1 MIGRMSSD
9 QIHQSGLDV
18 ILDAQAR
25 LARTQEELASGKRIL
40 NPSDDPV
47 ASAQIQNIKSE
58 LMRIE
63 ILQKNV
69 NHATSELAMVEDS
82 VASIENMLMR
92 ARELAVRGAND
103 SLSAEDREI
112 VATEIDSLREQLIA
126 AANTQ
131 STNGDYIYGGF
142 AVASVPYADAGVNA
156 VYNGDNGTKSVN
168 IAPGLTVQTRVV
180 GSEVFG
186 QGGAASG
193 MLSAFEALS
202 VLSAGLRRNATAAI
216 TSLTHDGTAVTQD
229 EAINIAMDALD
240 SNLENV
246 RSVRTDLGVRMN
258 RVDEQ
263 QSLNEN
269 FNVRLQE
276 TLSGLEDLDYT
287 KAITEMNLQMVALEA
302 AQKAYTKTQS
312 LSLFNYL

>member
-25 LARTQEELASGKRIL
+25 LARTQEVLASGKRIL

-58 LMRIE
+58 LTRIE
-63 ILQKNV
+63 TLQKNIS
-69 NHATSELAMVEDS
+69 HATRELAMVEDS
-82 VASIENMLMR
+82 IASIENMLMR

-103 SLSAEDREI
+103 SLSPQDKEI
-112 VATEIDSLREQLIA
+112 IATEIDSLREQLIA

-131 STNGDYIYGGF
+131 GTDADYIYGGF
-142 AVASVPYADAGVNA
+142 AVTSAPYADAGVN
-156 VYNGDNGTKSVN
+156 VTYSGDTGEKSVN

-186 QGGAASG
+186 QGSTVTG
-193 MLSAFEALS
+193 MLSTFESLA
-202 VLSAGLRRNATAAI
+202 VLSAGLRGNASAAI
-216 TSLTHDGTAVTQD
+216 TSLTHDGTAVTQG
-229 EAINIAMDALD
+229 EAINIAMNALD
-240 SNLENV
+240 SNLETV

>member
-58 LMRIE
+58 LTRIE
-63 ILQKNV
+63 TLQKNIS
-69 NHATSELAMVEDS
+69 HATSELAMVEDS
-82 VASIENMLMR
+82 VANVESILMR

-103 SLSAEDREI
+103 SLSAQDRDI
-112 VATEIDSLREQLIA
+112 IATEIDGLREQLIA

-142 AVASVPYADAGVNA
+142 AVASAPYTDAGVNA
-156 VYNGDNGTKSVN
+156 TFSGDAGVKAVN
-168 IAPGLTVQTRVV
+168 IAPGLTVETRVI
-180 GSEVFG
+180 GSDLFG
-186 QGGAASG
+186 QGSAATG
-193 MLSAFEALS
+193 TFNAFETLA
-202 VLSAGLRRNATAAI
+202 VLSSGLRDKATAAT
-216 TSLTHDGTAVTQD
+216 TSNAALS
-229 EAINIAMDALD
+229 ALD

>member
-58 LMRIE
+58 LTRIE
-63 ILQKNV
+63 ALQKNI

-82 VASIENMLMR
+82 VANIEGVLMR

-103 SLSAEDREI
+103 SLSAQDRDI
-112 VATEIDSLREQLIA
+112 IATEIDSLREQLIA

-142 AVASVPYADAGVNA
+142 AVASAPYTDAGVNA
-156 VYNGDNGTKSVN
+156 TYNGDTGEKSVN

-180 GSEVFG
+180 GSEIFG
-186 QGGAASG
+186 RGQAVTGQFN
-193 MLSAFEALS
+193 AFEALA
-202 VLSAGLRRNATAAI
+202 VLSAGLRDNATAAS
-216 TSLTHDGTAVTQD
+216 TSNTALS
-229 EAINIAMDALD
+229 ALD
-240 SNLENV
+240 SNLENI

-263 QSLNEN
+263 LSLNEN

>member
-58 LMRIE
+58 LTRIE
-63 ILQKNV
+63 TLQKNIS
-69 NHATSELAMVEDS
+69 HATSELAMVEDS
-82 VASIENMLMR
+82 VANIENLLMR

-103 SLSAEDREI
+103 SLSAQDRDI
-112 VATEIDSLREQLIA
+112 IATEIDGLREQLIA

-131 STNGDYIYGGF
+131 STNGDHIYGGF
-142 AVASVPYADAGVNA
+142 AVTSAPYTDAGVNA
-156 VYNGDNGTKSVN
+156 TFIGDTGIKAVN
-168 IAPGLTVQTRVV
+168 IAPGLIVETRVV
-180 GSEVFG
+180 GSELFG
-186 QGGAASG
+186 QGSAANG

-202 VLSAGLRRNATAAI
+202 VLSAGLRGNATVAH

-229 EAINIAMDALD
+229 AAINIAMDALD
-240 SNLENV
+240 NNLEEV

-269 FNVRLQE
+269 FNVRLQD

>member
-58 LMRIE
+58 LTRIE
-63 ILQKNV
+63 TLQKNIS
-69 NHATSELAMVEDS
+69 HATSELAMVEDS

-103 SLSAEDREI
+103 SLSPQDKEI
-112 VATEIDSLREQLIA
+112 IATEIDSLREQLIA

-131 STNGDYIYGGF
+131 GTDGDYIYGGF
-142 AVASVPYADAGVNA
+142 AVASAPYADAGVNA
-156 VYNGDNGTKSVN
+156 TYSGDTGEKSVN

-186 QGGAASG
+186 QGSTATG
-193 MLSAFEALS
+193 MLSTFESLA
-202 VLSAGLRRNATAAI
+202 VLSAGLRGNATAAI
-216 TSLTHDGTAVTQD
+216 TSLTHDGAAVTQG
-229 EAINIAMDALD
+229 EAINIAMNALD
-240 SNLENV
+240 SNLETV

-302 AQKAYTKTQS
+302 AQKAYTRTQS
-312 LSLFNYL
+312 MSLFNYL

>member
-58 LMRIE
+58 LTRIE
-63 ILQKNV
+63 TLQKNIS
-69 NHATSELAMVEDS
+69 HATSELAMVEDS
-82 VASIENMLMR
+82 VASIENILMR

-103 SLSAEDREI
+103 TLSAQDREI
-112 VATEIDSLREQLIA
+112 IATEIDSLREQLIA

-131 STNGDYIYGGF
+131 STSGDHIYGGF
-142 AVASVPYADAGVNA
+142 AVASAPYADAGVNA
-156 VYNGDNGTKSVN
+156 AYNGDNGTKSVN
-168 IAPGLTVQTRVV
+168 IAPGLTVQTRVL

-186 QGGAASG
+186 KGSAANG
-193 MLSAFEALS
+193 MLNAFESLA
-202 VLSAGLRRNATAAI
+202 VLSAGLRGNATAAI

-302 AQKAYTKTQS
+302 AQKAYTKTQG
-312 LSLFNYL
+312 LSLFNYM

>member
-1 MIGRMSSD
+1 MIGRMSSN

-47 ASAQIQNIKSE
+47 ASARIHNIKSE
-58 LMRIE
+58 LTRIDT
-63 ILQKNV
+63 LQKNIS
-69 NHATSELAMVEDS
+69 HATSELAWAEDS
-82 VASIENMLMR
+82 VANIENLLMR

-103 SLSAEDREI
+103 SLSAQDRDI
-112 VATEIDSLREQLIA
+112 IATEIDGLRDELIA

-142 AVASVPYADAGVNA
+142 AVDSAPYTDAGVSA
-156 VYNGDNGTKSVN
+156 TFNGDSGAKSVN
-168 IAPGLTVQTRVV
+168 IAPGLTVVTRVL
-180 GSEVFG
+180 GSDLFG
-186 QGGAASG
+186 QGSATSG

-202 VLSAGLRRNATAAI
+202 VLGAGLRSNATVEH
-216 TSLTHDGTAVTQD
+216 TSLTHDGAAVTQD

-240 SNLENV
+240 NNLEDV
-246 RSVRTDLGVRMN
+246 RSVRTELGVRMN

-263 QSLNEN
+263 QSLNDN
-269 FNVRLQE
+269 FNIRLQE
-276 TLSGLEDLDYT
+276 ALSGLEDLDYT

-302 AQKAYTKTQS
+302 AQKAYTKTQG